1 MPEAEEEIKLHRGLK
16 GVYFE
21 RSEASFIDGA
31 VGKLLYRGYNIH
43 DLAEKSTFEET
54 TYLLLHGD
62 LPTRQQLR
70 ELEDQ
75 LKASRQIPDAVYD
88 VIRGVQ
94 AAHPMDVLRTGV
106 SALSAFDPEVKDNSR
121 EATIRKGIRLTSQAA
136 TIVAAHHRIRQGLEP
151 VSSDASLGHAANFLH
166 MLRGEAPDDDE
177 AKLLDVDFILHAEH
191 GTNASAFAA
200 RVCASTISDL
210 HSAVVTGIAVLKG
223 PAHGGA
229 AEAAQTMTE
238 EIGEPERAVEYVKKT
253 LRNGGRIMGFGHRVY
268 KAEDP
273 RARHLRDRSRALGEK
288 KGQPKWYQ
296 ILIKVEEAMSPY
308 RKRGVFVNVDF
319 YAGSIYHLLDI
330 PDDLFVP
337 LFAMGRIPGWTLQ
350 VVEQYQRNILIRPLA
365 EYVGPMDLEYVPIDQ
380 RG

>member
-1 MPEAEEEIKLHRGLK
+1 MPEAKEEIKLHRGLK

-31 VGKLLYRGYNIH
+31 IGKLLYRGYNIH

-54 TYLLLHGD
+54 TYLLLYGD
-62 LPTRQQLR
+62 LPTRQQLG

-75 LKASRQIPDAVYD
+75 LKASRQVPDAVYD
-88 VIRGVQ
+88 VIRAVQ

-106 SALSAFDPEVKDNSR
+106 SALSAFDPEVKDNST

-136 TIVAAHHRIRQGLEP
+136 TIVAAHHRIRQGQEP
-151 VSSDASLGHAANFLH
+151 VSPDASLGHAASFLH
-166 MLRGEAPDDDE
+166 MLRGEVPDKDE

-238 EIGEPERAVEYVKKT
+238 EIGEPERAAEYVKET

-288 KGQPKWYQ
+288 MGQPKWYQ
-296 ILIKVEEAMSPY
+296 ILIGVEEAMAPY

-350 VVEQYQRNILIRPLA
+350 VVEQHQRNILIRPLA
-365 EYVGPMDLEYVPIDQ
+365 EYVGPMDLEYVSIDQ